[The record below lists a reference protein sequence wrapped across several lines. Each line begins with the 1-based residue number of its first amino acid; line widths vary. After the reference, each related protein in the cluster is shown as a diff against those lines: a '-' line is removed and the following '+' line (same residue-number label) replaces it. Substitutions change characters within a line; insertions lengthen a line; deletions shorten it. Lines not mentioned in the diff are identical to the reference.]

1 MGAMMGK
8 KSMKLTMRG
17 IGKAAGALALA
28 GSVLVAT
35 ALPAVAASP
44 NRAYGASA
52 SGLIS
57 HGPIGEAT
65 FPGTSPVTVANA
77 NITGLLATGVVT
89 DTAGPTSAS
98 STVANPVGSLGK
110 LVSLTADSV
119 TSSCIFNTDTGKV
132 TGTAT
137 INNGKVTGLL
147 PITLA
152 SNPPPNTH
160 VTVPGIATITLNRQF
175 TALDGTLTVQAIH
188 VALLG
193 SAQTLS
199 IGVSVCNAANLA
211 PVPILPGRSAQIVL
225 GAVVLLA
232 LVGLGYQVSTRRR
245 RTAAA

>member
-1 MGAMMGK
+1 
-8 KSMKLTMRG
+8 MKLTMHG

-28 GSVLVAT
+28 GGVLVAT
-35 ALPAVAASP
+35 ALPAAAASP

-52 SGLIS
+52 GGLIS

-77 NITGLLATGVVT
+77 NITGLLTTGIVT

-98 STVANPVGSLGK
+98 SIVNNISAGLGK
-110 LVSLTADSV
+110 LVSLTAASV
-119 TSSCIFNTDTGKV
+119 TSSCSFNTNTGKV

-137 INNGKVTGLL
+137 ITNGKVTGLL

-160 VTVPGIATITLNRQF
+160 VSVPGIASITLNRQT

-188 VALLG
+188 VSLIG
-193 SAQTLS
+193 STQTLS

-225 GAVVLLA
+225 GALVLLA
-232 LVGLGYQVSTRRR
+232 LVGLGYQVSRRR
-245 RTAAA
+245 RRSATA